1 MLGYDKCIA
10 KLDNGNFVIDK
21 LYIHFLNHGFYATET
36 KNTILKRKVKKS
48 NSKKFK
54 KKSLMWAVIFGVV
67 LVGGSVTAFLT
78 MGQNNTPQSQEDPE
92 QLINTL
98 LQPIAQNASALG
110 TTKSNITLVEFGD
123 YQCQYCA
130 RFHRDTK
137 DLIVNNYVDTGMINF
152 LFKDFVIND
161 RPSDKLSTLAAIG
174 SYCAAEQGKYWPYHD
189 EVYRNSKGENTEWV
203 SKNSLTQFAVYA
215 GITDINKFSTCLDS
229 KKYENLVATNDNLAR
244 SIGLTSTPTFILIAD
259 GKPPLKIEG
268 AQPYS
273 VFEGAI
279 RQILTEIPS

>member
-1 MLGYDKCIA
+1 M
-10 KLDNGNFVIDK
+10 NR
-21 LYIHFLNHGFYATET
+21 
-36 KNTILKRKVKKS
+36 ILKRKVRKSNSKKS
-48 NSKKFK
+48 NSKGIK
-54 KKSLMWAVIFGVV
+54 KKSLMIILATVFGVV

-78 MGQNNTPQSQEDPE
+78 MGKNTTPQNKEQPE

-110 TTKSNITLVEFGD
+110 TSKSNITLLEFGD

-137 DLIVNNYVDTGMINF
+137 DLIVNNYVNTGMINF

-161 RPSDKLSTLAAIG
+161 RPTDRLSTLAAIG
-174 SYCAAEQGKYWPYHD
+174 SYCAAEQGKYWQYHD
-189 EVYRNSKGENTEWV
+189 EVYSNSKGENTDWV

-215 GITDINKFSTCLDS
+215 GVTNIDKFSACLDS
-229 KKYENLVATNDNLAR
+229 KKYESLVTTNDNLAR
-244 SIGLTSTPTFILIAD
+244 SIGLTSTPTFILIAE
-259 GKPPLKIEG
+259 GKPPLKIVG

-273 VFEGAI
+273 VFEDAI
-279 RQILTEIPS
+279 KQTLMEIPG

>member
-1 MLGYDKCIA
+1 M
-10 KLDNGNFVIDK
+10 
-21 LYIHFLNHGFYATET
+21 
-36 KNTILKRKVKKS
+36 
-48 NSKKFK
+48 
-54 KKSLMWAVIFGVV
+54 KSLIWAVIFGVV
-67 LVGGSVTAFLT
+67 LVGGSITAFLT
-78 MGQNNTPQSQEDPE
+78 MGQNNTMQNQEEPE
-92 QLINTL
+92 QLIDTL
-98 LQPIAQNASALG
+98 LQPIVQNASALG

-137 DLIVNNYVDTGMINF
+137 DLIVNNFVNTGMINF

-174 SYCAAEQGKYWPYHD
+174 SYCAAEQGKYWAYHD
-189 EVYRNSKGENTEWV
+189 EVYRNSKGENTDWV

-215 GITDINKFSTCLDS
+215 GVTDMNKFSTCLDS
-229 KKYENLVATNDNLAR
+229 KKYENFVAINDNLAR
-244 SIGLTSTPTFILIAD
+244 SIGLTSTPTFIIIAE
-259 GKPPLKIEG
+259 GKPPVKIEG

-279 RQILTEIPS
+279 RQVLMEIPS

>member
-1 MLGYDKCIA
+1 
-10 KLDNGNFVIDK
+10 
-21 LYIHFLNHGFYATET
+21 
-36 KNTILKRKVKKS
+36 
-48 NSKKFK
+48 
-54 KKSLMWAVIFGVV
+54 MWAVIFGVV

-78 MGQNNTPQSQEDPE
+78 MGQNNTPQNQEDPE
-92 QLINTL
+92 QLISTL
-98 LQPIAQNASALG
+98 LQPIVHNASALG

-137 DLIVNNYVDTGMINF
+137 DLIVNNFVNTGMINF

-189 EVYRNSKGENTEWV
+189 EVYRNSKGENTAWV

-215 GITDINKFSTCLDS
+215 GVTDINKFSTCLDS
-229 KKYENLVATNDNLAR
+229 KKYENLVTTNDNLAR
-244 SIGLTSTPTFILIAD
+244 SIGLTSTPTFILIAE

-279 RQILTEIPS
+279 RQVLMEIPS

>member
-1 MLGYDKCIA
+1 
-10 KLDNGNFVIDK
+10 
-21 LYIHFLNHGFYATET
+21 
-36 KNTILKRKVKKS
+36 
-48 NSKKFK
+48 
-54 KKSLMWAVIFGVV
+54 MWAIIFGVV

-78 MGQNNTPQSQEDPE
+78 MGKNNTPQNQEDPE
-92 QLINTL
+92 QLISTL
-98 LQPIAQNASALG
+98 LRPIAQNASALG
-110 TTKSNITLVEFGD
+110 TAKSNITLVEFGD

-137 DLIVNNYVDTGMINF
+137 DLIVNNYVNTGMINF

-215 GITDINKFSTCLDS
+215 GVTDINKFSTCLDS

-244 SIGLTSTPTFILIAD
+244 SIGLTSTPTFVLIAD

-279 RQILTEIPS
+279 RQVLSEIPS

>member
-1 MLGYDKCIA
+1 
-10 KLDNGNFVIDK
+10 
-21 LYIHFLNHGFYATET
+21 
-36 KNTILKRKVKKS
+36 LKRKVKKS
-48 NSKKFK
+48 NSKKIK
-54 KKSLMWAVIFGVV
+54 KKSLMWAVVFGVV
-67 LVGGSVTAFLT
+67 LVGGSITAFLSL
-78 MGQNNTPQSQEDPE
+78 GQNAMPQNQEEPE
-92 QLINTL
+92 QQISML
-98 LQPIAQNASALG
+98 LQPIVQNASALG
-110 TTKSNITLVEFGD
+110 TAKSNITLLEFGD

-137 DLIVNNYVDTGMINF
+137 DLIVNNYVNTGMINF

-161 RPSDKLSTLAAIG
+161 RPTDKASTLAAIG

-189 EVYRNSKGENTEWV
+189 EVYRNSKGENTAWV

-215 GITDINKFSTCLDS
+215 GVTDINKFSACLDS
-229 KKYENLVATNDNLAR
+229 KKYESLVATNDNLAR
-244 SIGLTSTPTFILIAD
+244 SIGLTSTPTFILIAE

-279 RQILTEIPS
+279 RQVLMEIPS

>member
-1 MLGYDKCIA
+1 MLGYNKCLDK
-10 KLDNGNFVIDK
+10 LVNGNYVIDITV
-21 LYIHFLNHGFYATET
+21 YTFSYHGFYATET
-36 KNTILKRKVKKS
+36 KNEILKRKVKKS
-48 NSKKFK
+48 NPKKFK
-54 KKSLMWAVIFGVV
+54 KKSLMWAIIFGVV

-78 MGQNNTPQSQEDPE
+78 MGKNNTPQSQEDPE
-92 QLINTL
+92 QLISTL
-98 LQPIAQNASALG
+98 LQPIVQNASALG
-110 TTKSNITLVEFGD
+110 TAKSNITLVEFGD

-137 DLIVNNYVDTGMINF
+137 DLIVNNFVKTGTINF

-215 GITDINKFSTCLDS
+215 GVTDINKFSTCLDS
-229 KKYENLVATNDNLAR
+229 KKYENLVTTNDNLAR

-259 GKPPLKIEG
+259 GKPPIKIEG

-279 RQILTEIPS
+279 RQVLTEIPS